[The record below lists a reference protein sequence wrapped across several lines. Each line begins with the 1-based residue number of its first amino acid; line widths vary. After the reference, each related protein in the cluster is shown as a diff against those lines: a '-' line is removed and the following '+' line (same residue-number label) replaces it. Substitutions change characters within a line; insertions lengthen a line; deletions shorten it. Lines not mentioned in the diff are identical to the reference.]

1 MIYAFIQAHRDEY
14 HVVKMCRVLGVS
26 KSGFYKWRQSLI
38 SGQLSEQQERRE
50 EIKQKIARSY
60 HESHGIYGSP
70 RIHEDLEA
78 WGYSVCERTVGRY
91 MKEMGLRAI
100 PEGKFQVTTDSAHGQ
115 FVYPNLLERKF
126 RVAAPNTAWV
136 ADITYIWTMEGW
148 LYLAS
153 IMDLFSRKIVGWSL
167 DVAMKINLPLE
178 ALKQA
183 ITLRNPEENTLT
195 HHSDRG
201 SQYCASDYVD
211 CLKEK
216 KIQISMSRKGDPYD
230 NACIESF
237 HASLKK
243 ELVYRTRF
251 KTRAEARAA
260 IGWYIDSFY
269 NTRRRHST
277 LNYLSP
283 DEYEKSQYHFFSERA
298 IS

>member
-1 MIYAFIQAHRDEY
+1 MIYAFIQAHRDDY
-14 HVVKMCRVLGVS
+14 HVVKMCDVLGVS
-26 KSGFYKWRQSLI
+26 RSGFYKWRDLLTG
-38 SGQLSEQQERRE
+38 GQLSAQQERRE

-70 RIHEDLEA
+70 RVHEDLEA

-100 PEGKFQVTTDSAHGQ
+100 PEEKFQVTTDSAHDQ

-126 RVAAPNTAWV
+126 RVAEPNKAWV

-153 IMDLFSRKIVGWSL
+153 VMDLFSRKIVGWSL
-167 DVAMKINLPLE
+167 DVTMKTELPLE
-178 ALKQA
+178 ALQQA
-183 ITLRNPEENTLT
+183 ITLRRPDATLI

-201 SQYCASDYVD
+201 SQYCAADYVD
-211 CLKEK
+211 VLKAKE
-216 KIQISMSRKGDPYD
+216 IQISMSRKGDPYD

-243 ELVYRTRF
+243 ELVYRTRY

-277 LNYLSP
+277 LNYRSP
-283 DEYEKSQYHFFSERA
+283 DEYEKTQKHVFIERA
-298 IS
+298 VS